1 MSAPEAATGPG
12 GGGAAAPPPAQ
23 GLEPRRVIL
32 GTLVALAVVAAFALL
47 QIAGDVL
54 PALVLGLVLA
64 ISAEPAVAL
73 LVGRGVPRNAAGL
86 AMLVLL
92 VAVCGGA
99 VLLLLPTVVDQLGSV
114 AERAPGVCRSMRGW
128 AATRPTRLLATVI
141 QQALPADCGLRAVAG
156 MNWTAARSLG
166 DPLWAVTAVLV
177 GAYAWITERAVIQ
190 RGILRLVSPERRE
203 AGRAV
208 MDEIDV
214 RLGAFVRGQAV
225 LSLIIGAATAIFY
238 LIAGVHGALSLGT
251 LAGLLEVVPIAGPM
265 AAAAVGA
272 VAAAGTQPQLVVAVV
287 IYTAAVRIASDYVLT
302 PLVMSR
308 SVGANPLL
316 VLLSIFALG
325 SLGGIMGAMV
335 AVPIAALL
343 QMGLSRLLAAERRV
357 DAPEGRD
364 AVSLLRYRANALGLR
379 ARRMGRRRAAAGRD
393 CSAEDEVEL
402 LALRTAELLGDGDR
416 VGIAGGREGG
426 A

>member
-1 MSAPEAATGPG
+1 
-12 GGGAAAPPPAQ
+12 
-23 GLEPRRVIL
+23 
-32 GTLVALAVVAAFALL
+32 FALL

-64 ISAEPAVAL
+64 VSAEPAVAW
-73 LVGRGVPRNAAGL
+73 LVGRGIPRNAAGL
-86 AMLVLL
+86 MVLVLL
-92 VAVCGGA
+92 VAVGGGA

-114 AERAPGVCRSMRGW
+114 AERAPGICRSLRGW
-128 AATRPTRLLATVI
+128 AAARPTRLLATVI
-141 QQALPADCGLRAVAG
+141 QQALPADCGLGAVAG
-156 MNWTAARSLG
+156 VRWTAARSLG
-166 DPLWAVTAVLV
+166 DPLWAMTAVLV
-177 GAYAWITERAVIQ
+177 GAYAWITERAAIQ
-190 RGILRLVSPERRE
+190 RGILRLASPERRE

-208 MDEIDV
+208 LDEIDA

-265 AAAAVGA
+265 TAAAVGA
-272 VAAAGTQPQLVVAVV
+272 VAAAGTHPQLVVAVV

-316 VLLSIFALG
+316 VLLTLFALG

-343 QMGLSRLLAAERRV
+343 QMGLSRLLAAEARV
-357 DAPEGRD
+357 AAPEGRD

-379 ARRMGRRRAAAGRD
+379 ARRMGRRRAAVGRD

-402 LALRTAELLGDGDR
+402 LALRTAELLSDGDR
-416 VGIAGGREGG
+416 MVIGARREAGGAG
-426 A
+426 